1 MLVTEMG
8 KFEDIVLYKKLRQG
22 KIKLYTAI
30 AAQDFF
36 DKKKVNMDSLY
47 FEENIIDETDNIIP
61 KIQYYIRQ
69 IIAEDY
75 ITGDYFDEFYIK
87 FTPLLFYRIDTID
100 DDPEKV
106 VAETEYLDYYKYHV
120 RLMVELVTIKDGV
133 ENYKLGENP
142 IIATVDYEKFVRA
155 LNKIGYGVNYQSF
168 FELARAILKYG
179 KDEDKFPDVYSP
191 VFENDDA
198 KRYQKE
204 AEQTNKSL

>member
-69 IIAEDY
+69 IIAENY
-75 ITGDYFDEFYIK
+75 ITIININGSN
-87 FTPLLFYRIDTID
+87 
-100 DDPEKV
+100 
-106 VAETEYLDYYKYHV
+106 YHV
-120 RLMVELVTIKDGV
+120 HFAVRKNMKESSGL
-133 ENYKLGENP
+133 NP
-142 IIATVDYEKFVRA
+142 LIFV
-155 LNKIGYGVNYQSF
+155 
-168 FELARAILKYG
+168 KY
-179 KDEDKFPDVYSP
+179 
-191 VFENDDA
+191 
-198 KRYQKE
+198 R
-204 AEQTNKSL
+204 